1 MTDLTRLTLTEA
13 RDGLKAKQ
21 FTATELTQ
29 AHLAAMEKARAL
41 NAYVLE
47 TPEHAL
53 RQAAASDEKLAK
65 GQGAPLEGLPLGIKD
80 LFATEGVR
88 TTACSKILGNFVPAY
103 ESTVTAHLWRDGAVM
118 LGKLNNDEFAMG
130 SSNETSAFGNVV
142 NPWRRSG
149 SNVGAGAAGIEGAHL
164 VPGGS
169 SGGSAAA
176 VAAHLCLA
184 ATATDTG
191 GSIRQPAAFTGTVG
205 IKPTYGRCSRW
216 GTVAFASSLDQA
228 GPITRDVRDAA
239 IMLKSMA
246 SVDKKDTTSVDLPVP
261 DYEAALGQSVKGM
274 KIGIPKEYR
283 VEGMPD
289 EIEALW
295 QQGLAWLKDAGAEIV
310 DISLPHTKYA
320 LPAYYIVAPAEASS
334 NLARY
339 DGVRYG
345 LRVPGKDIADM
356 YERTRAEGF
365 GREVK
370 RRIMI
375 GTYVLSAGY
384 YDAYYVQAQKVRTL
398 IKKDFEDVFHAGVD
412 AILTPA
418 TPSAAFGIADQVMA
432 ADPVKMYLNDIFTVT
447 VNMAGLPGIAVPA
460 GLDAKGLPL
469 GLQLIGKPFDEETLF
484 RASHVIEQAAG
495 RFQPKKWW

>member
-1 MTDLTRLTLTEA
+1 MTDLTKLTIAQA
-13 RDGLKAKQ
+13 REKLRAKEIS
-21 FTATELTQ
+21 ATELTG
-29 AHLAAMEKARAL
+29 AYLDAIDAANEKFNAFVTVTHDKARDMAK
-41 NAYVLE
+41 
-47 TPEHAL
+47 
-53 RQAAASDEKLAK
+53 ASDERLVR
-65 GQGAPLEGLPLGIKD
+65 GEGGALEGIPLGIKD
-80 LFATEGVR
+80 LFATEGVH
-88 TTACSKILGNFVPAY
+88 TQACSHVLDGFKPRY
-103 ESTVTAHLWRDGAVM
+103 ESTVTANLWADGAVM
-118 LGKLNNDEFAMG
+118 LGKLNMDEFAMG
-130 SSNETSAFGNVV
+130 SSNETSYYGPVK
-142 NPWRRSG
+142 NPWRANG
-149 SNVGAGAAGIEGAHL
+149 SDADL

-176 VAAHLCLA
+176 VSAFLCAA

-246 SVDKKDTTSVDLPVP
+246 SVDAKDTTSVDLPVP
-261 DYEAALGQSVKGM
+261 DYEAVLGQSVKGM
-274 KIGIPKEYR
+274 KIGVPREYR
-283 VEGMPD
+283 VDGMPE

-295 QQGLAWLKDAGAEIV
+295 KQGLAWLKDAGAEIV

-345 LRVPGKDIADM
+345 LRVPGKDITDM
-356 YERTRAEGF
+356 YEKTRAEGF

-398 IKKDFEDVFHAGVD
+398 IKKDFEDAFHAGVD

-418 TPSAAFGIADQVMA
+418 TPSAAFGIADEELA

-460 GLDAKGLPL
+460 GLDPRGLPL
-469 GLQLIGKPFDEETLF
+469 GLQLIGRPFEEETLF

-495 RFQPKKWW
+495 RFEPQKWW

>member
-1 MTDLTRLTLTEA
+1 MTDLTKFTIAEA
-13 RDGLKAKQ
+13 REKLRNKEFSSA
-21 FTATELTQ
+21 ELTG
-29 AHLAAMEKARAL
+29 AYLAAIEAANGEL
-41 NAYVLE
+41 NAYVAI
-47 TPEHAL
+47 TADKAKDMA
-53 RQAAASDEKLAK
+53 QASDAKLAK
-65 GQGAPLEGLPLGIKD
+65 GEGGELEGIPLGIKD
-80 LFATEGVR
+80 LYATRDVH
-88 TTACSKILGNFVPAY
+88 TQACSHILDGFKPKY
-103 ESTVTAHLWRDGAVM
+103 ESTVTQNLWNDGAVM
-118 LGKLNNDEFAMG
+118 LGKLNMDEFAMG
-130 SSNETSAFGNVV
+130 SSNETSYYGPVK
-142 NPWRRSG
+142 NPWRANG
-149 SNVGAGAAGIEGAHL
+149 SNVDL

-169 SGGSAAA
+169 SGGSASA
-176 VAAHLCLA
+176 VSAHLCAA

-191 GSIRQPAAFTGTVG
+191 GSIRQPAALTGTVG

-216 GTVAFASSLDQA
+216 GIAAFASSLDQA

-239 IMLKSMA
+239 IMLQSMA
-246 SVDKKDTTSVDLPVP
+246 SVDPKDTTSVDAPEAH
-261 DYEAALGQSVKGM
+261 YEAAIGKSVKGM
-274 KIGIPKEYR
+274 KIGIPREYR
-283 VEGMPD
+283 VDNMPD

-295 QQGLAWLKDAGAEIV
+295 QQGIEWYKAAGAEIV

-345 LRVPGKDIADM
+345 LRVEGKDITDM
-356 YERTRAEGF
+356 YEKTRAAGF
-365 GREVK
+365 GEEVR

-384 YDAYYVQAQKVRTL
+384 YDAYYLRAQKVRTL
-398 IKKDFEDVFHAGVD
+398 IKQDFEKVFAQGID

-418 TPSAAFGIADQVMA
+418 TPSAAFGIADQEMA

-469 GLQLIGKPFDEETLF
+469 ALQLIGKPFEEETLF
-484 RASHVIEQAAG
+484 QTAAIIEDAAG
-495 RFQPKKWW
+495 RFEPKKWW